1 MAITYTWTI
10 PTCEHDIATGGINVV
25 HWRCTASETVG
36 SADLTYTASLRHSGL
51 TPDPSS
57 PDFTPYADVT
67 EAQAQ
72 GWVWDSVSQADTE
85 AALASKIDAQKN
97 PTEASGNSMGSRIME
112 MDALLNMVFAAV
124 ISGLGWWIKSQHDEI
139 KRVTILLNR
148 TREEMAK
155 EYVTKADSSE
165 VLSQIMNKFDRLEEK
180 IDRLMER

>member
-1 MAITYTWTI
+1 
-10 PTCEHDIATGGINVV
+10 
-25 HWRCTASETVG
+25 
-36 SADLTYTASLRHSGL
+36 
-51 TPDPSS
+51 
-57 PDFTPYADVT
+57 
-67 EAQAQ
+67 
-72 GWVWDSVSQADTE
+72 
-85 AALASKIDAQKN
+85 
-97 PTEASGNSMGSRIME
+97 ME

-124 ISGLGWWIKSQHDEI
+124 ISSLGWWIKSQHDEI